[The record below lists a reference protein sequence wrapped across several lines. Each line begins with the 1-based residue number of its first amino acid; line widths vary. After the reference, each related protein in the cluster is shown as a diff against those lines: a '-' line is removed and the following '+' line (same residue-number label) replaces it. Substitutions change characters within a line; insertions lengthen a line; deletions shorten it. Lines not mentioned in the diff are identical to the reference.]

1 MRLIRLTKDYN
12 ITIFDCGDDDL
23 NAFLVEDA
31 KGAIEKRVAKT
42 LIIEDE
48 GRIVA
53 YCSLLNDRISRQDVT
68 NSHWKK
74 IRERFPTSKQFRSY
88 PCVKVGRLAVA
99 KDYHGQHLGRQL
111 INSIKMLLNENDS
124 YSAFRFLTVDAY
136 ISAVGFYESMGF
148 VKLTRKEEDE
158 HTCLMYFDML
168 ELEE

>member
-12 ITIFDCGDDDL
+12 ITTFDCGDDDL

-111 INSIKMLLNENDS
+111 INSIKTLLNENNS

-148 VKLTRKEEDE
+148 VRLTRKEEDE
-158 HTCLMYFDML
+158 HTRLMYFDML
-168 ELEE
+168 ELE

>member
-1 MRLIRLTKDYN
+1 MRLIRLTQDYI
-12 ITIFDCGDDDL
+12 ITTFDCGDDDL

-48 GRIVA
+48 GKIVA
-53 YCSLLNDRISRQDVT
+53 YCCLLNDRISRQDVT
-68 NSHWKK
+68 NSNWKK
-74 IRERFPTSKQFRSY
+74 IRERFPSSKQFRSY
-88 PCVKVGRLAVA
+88 PCVKIGRFAVS
-99 KDYHGQHLGRQL
+99 KDYRGLHIGTQL
-111 INSIKMLLNENDS
+111 IDSIKMLLNENDS

-158 HTCLMYFDML
+158 HTRLMYFDML
-168 ELEE
+168 ELE

>member
-12 ITIFDCGDDDL
+12 ITTFDCGDDDL

-48 GRIVA
+48 SRIVA

-88 PCVKVGRLAVA
+88 PCVKIGRLAVA

-148 VKLTRKEEDE
+148 VRLTRKEEDE
-158 HTCLMYFDML
+158 HTRLMYFDML
-168 ELEE
+168 ELE

>member
-1 MRLIRLTKDYN
+1 MRLIRLTQDYI
-12 ITIFDCGDDDL
+12 ITTFDCGDDDL

-48 GRIVA
+48 GKIVA

-68 NSHWKK
+68 NSNWKK
-74 IRERFPTSKQFRSY
+74 IRERFPSSKQFRSY
-88 PCVKVGRLAVA
+88 PCVKIGRLAVS

-111 INSIKMLLNENDS
+111 INTIRTLLNENDS

-158 HTCLMYFDML
+158 HTRLMYFDML
-168 ELEE
+168 ELE

>member
-12 ITIFDCGDDDL
+12 ITTFDCGDDDL

-42 LIIEDE
+42 FIIEDE
-48 GRIVA
+48 SRIVA

-88 PCVKVGRLAVA
+88 PCVKIGRLAVA

-158 HTCLMYFDML
+158 HTRLMYFDML

>member
-1 MRLIRLTKDYN
+1 MRLIRLTQDYI
-12 ITIFDCGDDDL
+12 ITTFDCGDDDL

-48 GRIVA
+48 SRIVA

-88 PCVKVGRLAVA
+88 PCVKIGRLAVT
-99 KDYHGQHLGRQL
+99 KDYPGQHLGRQL

-158 HTCLMYFDML
+158 HTRLMYFDML